1 MPVDRFHSL
10 RAGLAAAALGLVL
23 VLGLA
28 PAGQAGTIDT
38 LAKQA
43 ILIDASTGTV
53 LFEKNADQRMPTSSM
68 SKILTMYLVFDALK
82 SGRIKMTDTMPVSER
97 AWRMQGSKMFV
108 ELHNQIKV
116 EDLIQGVIIQS
127 GNDACIVLAEGLN
140 GSEEAFARA
149 MNAKAAELGLHNSN
163 FMNSTGWP
171 HDNHYSTARDL
182 SILAQRMIKDFP
194 EYYRYYSQRTFT
206 YHNIPQ
212 GNRNPL
218 LYRNIGVDGMKTGH
232 TEAAGYGLTA
242 SAQRDGRRL
251 ILVVNGLD
259 SMQKRA
265 DEAAKLIEW
274 GFREFELYA
283 LFDAGEVVEE
293 APVWMGIQ
301 PTVPL
306 VVDGGLNVTM
316 APPERKSLKVTMV
329 LDVPVPA
336 PVAQGQALGKLVLTG
351 PGFITREVPL
361 VAKVPVERLN
371 LFGRVTTAAGHIL
384 FGWL

>member
-283 LFDAGEVVEE
+283 LFDTGEVVEE